1 MSKIV
6 TLYTTSV
13 FLLLVGIW
21 LVRNGLQK
29 EDFKSKMKSVNYRP
43 IRNYGK
49 GYSVIIGIVCLIL
62 GILLLVI

>member
-1 MSKIV
+1 MPKIV
-6 TLYTTSV
+6 TLYATSI
-13 FLLLVGIW
+13 FLLLAGIW